1 MANPNDFV
9 IENGVLKKYIGPGG
23 DVVVPDSVTE
33 IGEGAFEKNSSLTT
47 VILPDGLTKI
57 GAEAFC
63 ECDSLKTVELPPRL
77 EEIGGM
83 AFYCCKGLRV
93 LHVPETVKEFPYHCF
108 FMAKGTIVIHGA
120 ETVLSKNAFE
130 SARVKIVAPYHS
142 IKNIPT
148 ELKKAAVLGLCS
160 AIAEEYP
167 VPEDT
172 ITEYSQYLKRQ
183 KKNFEFELR
192 KDKSLLLFMSKQSLL
207 TPEELETLKNG
218 MPTLDQEL
226 LPLIDELL
234 KQAYEST
241 STKKTE
247 NSNSVSALKRQWSYK
262 VLDDG
267 TITITNYKG
276 MDTEVTVPEVIGKN
290 HVTALS
296 YQVFAPYRL
305 LQPRTMEQTRIVE
318 NLSLVRIPASI
329 VRIENNTFSN
339 SNSVLKL
346 VAPAGS
352 YAEQYAKEH
361 GIPFEAE

>member
-167 VPEDT
+167 VP
-172 ITEYSQYLKRQ
+172 
-183 KKNFEFELR
+183 
-192 KDKSLLLFMSKQSLL
+192 
-207 TPEELETLKNG
+207 
-218 MPTLDQEL
+218 
-226 LPLIDELL
+226 
-234 KQAYEST
+234 
-241 STKKTE
+241 
-247 NSNSVSALKRQWSYK
+247 
-262 VLDDG
+262 
-267 TITITNYKG
+267 
-276 MDTEVTVPEVIGKN
+276 
-290 HVTALS
+290 
-296 YQVFAPYRL
+296 
-305 LQPRTMEQTRIVE
+305 
-318 NLSLVRIPASI
+318 
-329 VRIENNTFSN
+329 
-339 SNSVLKL
+339 
-346 VAPAGS
+346 
-352 YAEQYAKEH
+352 
-361 GIPFEAE
+361 